1 MKILSTEQ
9 IRLADQY
16 TIAHEP
22 IASIDLMER
31 AATAL
36 FGWIRQRLNPDSK
49 VMIFAGMGNNG
60 GDGLALA
67 RLLFEQGHQVAVY
80 LVRYT
85 QQMSPDCAGN
95 LARLQEYTQVETHE
109 ILGENDFPEIGND
122 SIVVD
127 AIFGSGLNKAVSGF
141 TASLIRWIN
150 DADPLV
156 IAVDIPSGLFA
167 DQALKSQKGEVIQAD
182 YTLTFQWPKLAFLLP
197 ENDVFVGRWEV
208 LPIGLHPDFIRQTE
222 TNHHLV
228 EPEQVR
234 SILRNR
240 PKFSHKGTY
249 GHALLIAGSENKS
262 GAAILAAKACMRA
275 GAGLLHVHLPGASV
289 VSMQTAFPEA
299 MISRDE
305 SEVCFSHLPE
315 LAAYQ
320 AVGVGPGLGMEA
332 STASALKLL
341 IQECKVP
348 MVFDADAL
356 NLLAENK
363 TWLAFLPP
371 NTILTPHP
379 KEFERMTSAYANG
392 FERLE
397 LQRKLAMRHKIIV
410 VVKGAHTTICL
421 PDGKCYFN
429 STGNPGMATAG
440 SGDVLTGM
448 ILGLLAQGYSP
459 AKAALLGVYLHG
471 LAGDL
476 AAEKTGME
484 SLISSDIIAH
494 LGHAFNYLRSGTK

>member
-1 MKILSTEQ
+1 MKILSTDQ

-16 TIAHEP
+16 TIENEP

-31 AATAL
+31 AATEL
-36 FGWIRQRLNPDSK
+36 FGWIRQRLNPDSR

-67 RLLFEQGHQVAVY
+67 RLLFEQGHQSTVY
-80 LVRYT
+80 LVKYT
-85 QQMSPDCAGN
+85 SNMSADCAEN
-95 LARLQEYTQVETHE
+95 LSRLQEYTTVKVHE
-109 ILGENDFPEIGND
+109 ILSEEDFPEIGNH

-141 TASLIRWIN
+141 TAELIRWIN

-156 IAVDIPSGLFA
+156 IAIDIPSGLFA
-167 DQALKSQKGEVIQAD
+167 DQPLKSPKDQVIHAD
-182 YTLTFQWPKLAFLLP
+182 YTLTFQLPKLAFLLP
-197 ENDVFVGRWEV
+197 ENDLFVGRWEV
-208 LPIGLHPDFIRQTE
+208 LPIGLHPDFINQTE
-222 TNHHLV
+222 TENQLIL
-228 EPEQVR
+228 PEQAR
-234 SILRNR
+234 GLLRNR

-249 GHALLIAGSENKS
+249 GHALLIAGSETKT
-262 GAAILAAKACMRA
+262 GAAILASRACLRA
-275 GAGLLHVHLPGASV
+275 GAGLLHVHLPAASV
-289 VSMQTAFPEA
+289 VPMQTAFPEA
-299 MISRDE
+299 MISRDA
-305 SEVCFSHLPE
+305 SKSCFSRLPD
-315 LAAYQ
+315 LSPYQ
-320 AVGVGPGLGMEA
+320 AVGVGPGLGTDT
-332 STASALKLL
+332 STAAALKLL

-379 KEFERMTSAYANG
+379 KEFERLTSAFDNG
-392 FERLE
+392 FERLG

-410 VVKGAHTTICL
+410 LVKGAHTTICL

-429 STGNPGMATAG
+429 TTGNPGMATAG
-440 SGDVLTGM
+440 SGDVLTGI

-476 AAEKTGME
+476 AAEKSGME
-484 SLISSDIIAH
+484 SLIASDIIAQ
-494 LGHAFNYLRSGTK
+494 LGQAFNYLRSGTK